1 MPLVTISVYV
11 GKVMCG
17 VACICTLQITPIH
30 HCSLSLHFET
40 VVPRGAC
47 VCVCVW
53 VSVIA
58 LELVF
63 LASTAGDAVEDWM
76 PQDITSLLIS

>member
-1 MPLVTISVYV
+1 MEWCVSVLC
-11 GKVMCG
+11 K
-17 VACICTLQITPIH
+17 LLLSIT
-30 HCSLSLHFET
+30 CSLSLHFET
-40 VVPRGAC
+40 VDPRGVC
-47 VCVCVW
+47 VCVC

-63 LASTAGDAVEDWM
+63 LASTAGDAVEDRM